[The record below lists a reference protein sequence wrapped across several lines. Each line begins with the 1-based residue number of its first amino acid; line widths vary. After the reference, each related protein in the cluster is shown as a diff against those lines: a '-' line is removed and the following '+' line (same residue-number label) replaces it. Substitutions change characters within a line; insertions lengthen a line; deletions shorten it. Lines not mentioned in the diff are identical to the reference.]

1 MLVIGVFVVDIC
13 QVVLS
18 CTLSRQSVAF
28 HKERLILI
36 LRRVHL
42 GCVCVHVN
50 LVSRGRG
57 ILLLLTKSASLDLPV
72 LAPNA
77 LFDAVK
83 HLFVMLHVLLV
94 VLQA

>member
-1 MLVIGVFVVDIC
+1 MMFTKDLPHGI
-13 QVVLS
+13 
-18 CTLSRQSVAF
+18 
-28 HKERLILI
+28 
-36 LRRVHL
+36 
-42 GCVCVHVN
+42 
-50 LVSRGRG
+50 GRG